1 MIPVFCGFTAA
12 KIIKLSEFC
21 RKTCSN
27 FAFFFYFCSYES
39 RLIFMLNTCKS
50 LIINIMGGVN
60 LCSMLSHTLNPRQ
73 AEMVCL
79 SFFFV
84 LVIAGGAAQGDAG
97 FGPSESPLPP
107 FLKGEARSDAELGS
121 GRPAPGRLPPLEG
134 VPAGRGSQKNTPAG
148 QSGNPEI
155 LKLSTY

>member
-1 MIPVFCGFTAA
+1 
-12 KIIKLSEFC
+12 
-21 RKTCSN
+21 
-27 FAFFFYFCSYES
+27 
-39 RLIFMLNTCKS
+39 MLNTCKS
-50 LIINIMGGVN
+50 LIINIIEGGVN

-79 SFFFV
+79 GFFV
-84 LVIAGGAAQGDAG
+84 PVCAYRGLQKPT
-97 FGPSESPLPP
+97 GPLRG
-107 FLKGEARSDAELGS
+107 KARSDAELGT

-148 QSGNPEI
+148 QSRNPEI